1 MSLDKRFRIV
11 IASSSRLFLEGVSKI
26 LKSQEEIQIVGAISN
41 LDEIEDCLNEAKPEF
56 LLLDNRTSNLDARN
70 LSNSIKNTNP
80 EIKVILLRYHPGDEF
95 KSTNIININKET
107 NSAELIEIIKTS
119 RNGTTVKK
127 LTGINRAKSKVTKRE
142 VRVLELLERGLSN
155 REIADILQIREKTVK
170 AHVTSIF
177 TKLGFQRRYQLILY
191 GHQLRPKAKLKA

>member
-1 MSLDKRFRIV
+1 MNLDKRLRIV
-11 IASSSRLFLEGVSKI
+11 IASSSKLFSEGICKI
-26 LKSQEEIQIVGAISN
+26 LKNRDDIKIVGEISN
-41 LDEIEDCLNEAKPEF
+41 PDEIEECLNDTKPEF
-56 LLLDNRTSNLDARN
+56 LLLDNRTPNLDVRN

-127 LTGINRAKSKVTKRE
+127 LTGI
-142 VRVLELLERGLSN
+142 
-155 REIADILQIREKTVK
+155 I
-170 AHVTSIF
+170 
-177 TKLGFQRRYQLILY
+177 
-191 GHQLRPKAKLKA
+191 